1 MKLEELFNQ
10 KNILDLSFFNFSN
23 AITACYFANPNLEI
37 QRINK
42 TFKKFF
48 PVLGNVSNAYL
59 PDVLQQ
65 IGVSG
70 DLIEQFVKRINE
82 EGSVMIPEIKI
93 KTDGKERVFSLLST
107 LTDNESFSYLKGV
120 QGQFVDRTAEWKLR
134 SERESLMEEKVRDT
148 EIIETKSR
156 QLENLANRLAKYL
169 SPQIYQSLF
178 DQDKETRQTNARKNL
193 TVFFSDIVQFT
204 DLTEKLEPEKLSLV
218 INTYLSEMS
227 TIALELG
234 GTIDKFI
241 GDAVLI
247 FFGDPESQGE
257 TDDALSCIEMAIR
270 MQKRVKELQKHMKK
284 LGVASGIQVRMGI
297 STGHCTVGNFGSD
310 QRMDYTVLGG
320 PVNLAARLQNLAD
333 PESILIDEK
342 TQVLVEDKVKCTY
355 ADEITPKGFA
365 RPIKIFQI
373 EDFIDKNHHKLR
385 RRLTHVGQRVEVNVF
400 DSSDIKAA
408 IEELRDI
415 QNRFEKENN
424 LPVQKSKRLLH
435 THKDRLNQKKKEEL
449 KQ

>member
-107 LTDNESFSYLKGV
+107 LTDNDSFSYLKGV

-342 TQVLVEDKVKCTY
+342 TQVLVEDEVKCTY

-365 RPIKIFQI
+365 RPIKIYRI
-373 EDFIDKNHHKLR
+373 EDFIDKDHHKLR

-400 DSSDIKAA
+400 DSSNIKAA

-424 LPVQKSKRLLH
+424 LPVQKSKKAPPH
-435 THKDRLNQKKKEEL
+435 T
-449 KQ
+449 

>member
-70 DLIEQFVKRINE
+70 DLIEHFVKRINE

-148 EIIETKSR
+148 EIIEIKSR

-178 DQDKETRQTNARKNL
+178 DQDKETRKTHARKNL
-193 TVFFSDIVQFT
+193 TVFFSDIVKFT

-342 TQVLVEDKVKCTY
+342 TQVLVEDEEKCT
-355 ADEITPKGFA
+355 
-365 RPIKIFQI
+365 
-373 EDFIDKNHHKLR
+373 
-385 RRLTHVGQRVEVNVF
+385 
-400 DSSDIKAA
+400 
-408 IEELRDI
+408 
-415 QNRFEKENN
+415 
-424 LPVQKSKRLLH
+424 
-435 THKDRLNQKKKEEL
+435 
-449 KQ
+449 

>member
-37 QRINK
+37 QKINK

-59 PDVLQQ
+59 PDVLEQ

-178 DQDKETRQTNARKNL
+178 DQDKETRQTNTRKNL
-193 TVFFSDIVQFT
+193 TVFFSDIVKFT

-270 MQKRVKELQKHMKK
+270 MQKRVKELQKHMIK
-284 LGVASGIQVRMGI
+284 LGVDSGIQVRMGI

-320 PVNLAARLQNLAD
+320 PVNLAARLQGLAD
-333 PESILIDEK
+333 PESIFIDEK
-342 TQVLVEDKVKCTY
+342 TRVLVEDKVKCTY

-365 RPIKIFQI
+365 RPTKIFRV
-373 EDFIDKNHHKLR
+373 EDFNDKDHHKLR

-424 LPVQKSKRLLH
+424 LPVQKSK
-435 THKDRLNQKKKEEL
+435 
-449 KQ
+449 

>member
-23 AITACYFANPNLEI
+23 AITACYFANQNLEI

-193 TVFFSDIVQFT
+193 TVFFSDIVKFT

-373 EDFIDKNHHKLR
+373 EDFIDKNHLKLR

-424 LPVQKSKRLLH
+424 LPVQKSKKAPPH
-435 THKDRLNQKKKEEL
+435 S
-449 KQ
+449 

>member
-107 LTDNESFSYLKGV
+107 LTDDESFSYLKGV
-120 QGQFVDRTAEWKLR
+120 QGQFVDRTAEWELR

-342 TQVLVEDKVKCTY
+342 TQGLVEDEVKCSF
-355 ADEITPKGFA
+355 ADEITPKGFS
-365 RPIKIFQI
+365 RPIKIYRI
-373 EDFIDKNHHKLR
+373 EDFIDKDHHKLR

-424 LPVQKSKRLLH
+424 LPV
-435 THKDRLNQKKKEEL
+435 
-449 KQ
+449 

>member
-178 DQDKETRQTNARKNL
+178 DQDKETRKTHARKNL
-193 TVFFSDIVQFT
+193 TVFFSDIVKFT

-284 LGVASGIQVRMGI
+284 LGVASGIKVRMGI

-320 PVNLAARLQNLAD
+320 PVNLAARLQDLAD

-342 TQVLVEDKVKCTY
+342 TQVLVEDEVKCTY
-355 ADEITPKGFA
+355 TDEITPKGLA
-365 RPIKIFQI
+365 RPIKIFRV
-373 EDFIDKNHHKLR
+373 EDFKDKDHHKLR

-424 LPVQKSKRLLH
+424 LPVQKSKKAPPH
-435 THKDRLNQKKKEEL
+435 S
-449 KQ
+449 

>member
-120 QGQFVDRTAEWKLR
+120 QGQFVDRTAEWELR

-355 ADEITPKGFA
+355 TDEITPKGFA

-408 IEELRDI
+408 IEELHDI

-424 LPVQKSKRLLH
+424 LPVQKSKKAPPH
-435 THKDRLNQKKKEEL
+435 S
-449 KQ
+449 

>member
-193 TVFFSDIVQFT
+193 TVFFSDIVKFT

-365 RPIKIFQI
+365 RPIKIYQI
-373 EDFIDKNHHKLR
+373 EDFIDKDHHKLR

-424 LPVQKSKRLLH
+424 LPVQKSKKAPPH
-435 THKDRLNQKKKEEL
+435 S
-449 KQ
+449 

>member
-193 TVFFSDIVQFT
+193 TVFFSDIVKFT

-297 STGHCTVGNFGSD
+297 STGHCTLGNFGSD
-310 QRMDYTVLGG
+310 QRIDYTVLGG
-320 PVNLAARLQNLAD
+320 PVNLTARLQNLAD

-342 TQVLVEDKVKCTY
+342 TQVLIEDEVKCTY
-355 ADEITPKGFA
+355 ADEIIPKGFA

-373 EDFIDKNHHKLR
+373 EDFNDKNHHKLR
-385 RRLTHVGQRVEVNVF
+385 RRLTHVGQRCRGEC
-400 DSSDIKAA
+400 I
-408 IEELRDI
+408 R
-415 QNRFEKENN
+415 
-424 LPVQKSKRLLH
+424 
-435 THKDRLNQKKKEEL
+435 
-449 KQ
+449 

>member
-70 DLIEQFVKRINE
+70 DLIEQFVKKINE

-193 TVFFSDIVQFT
+193 TVFFSDIVKFT

-342 TQVLVEDKVKCTY
+342 TQALVEGEVKCTY
-355 ADEITPKGFA
+355 TDEITPKGFT
-365 RPIKIFQI
+365 RPIKIYRI
-373 EDFIDKNHHKLR
+373 EDFIDKDHHKLR

-424 LPVQKSKRLLH
+424 LPVQKSKKVPPH
-435 THKDRLNQKKKEEL
+435 S
-449 KQ
+449 